1 MKQIIYISL
10 IILTLIVSNLNAQ
23 EVGQEL
29 NREIFYAIESGVDA
43 GDIDK
48 FAGYFAQQVY
58 VSIRGSES
66 GYFSSSQAYY
76 IIKNFLTA
84 RKPLGFSFTTYGFA
98 DGIPFATGRALFR
111 IKGNRES
118 VQVYVALS
126 KSNSRWVIDKINF
139 Y

>member
-10 IILTLIVSNLNAQ
+10 ILITLIALDLKAQ
-23 EVGQEL
+23 EDGQEK
-29 NREIFYAIESGVDA
+29 NREIFKAIESGVDA
-43 GDIDK
+43 GEIDR

-58 VSIRGSES
+58 VSIRGGES
-66 GYFSSSQAYY
+66 GYFSSNQTYY

-98 DGIPFATGRALFR
+98 DEIPFATGRALFR

-118 VQVYVALS
+118 VQVYAALS
-126 KSNSRWVIDKINF
+126 KSNGKWVIDKINF

>member
-10 IILTLIVSNLNAQ
+10 ILLTLIALNLKAQ
-23 EVGQEL
+23 EVEQAPS
-29 NREIFYAIESGVDA
+29 REIFNAIESGVDA

-58 VSIRGSES
+58 VSIRGGES

-98 DGIPFATGRALFR
+98 DEIPFATGRALFR
-111 IKGNRES
+111 IKGNRET
-118 VQVYVALS
+118 VQVYAALS
-126 KSNSRWVIDKINF
+126 KSNSKWVIDKINF

>member
-1 MKQIIYISL
+1 MKLIIHISL
-10 IILTLIVSNLNAQ
+10 MLLALIALNLTAQ

-29 NREIFYAIESGVDA
+29 NREVFNAIESGVDA
-43 GDIDK
+43 GDIDR
-48 FAGYFAQQVY
+48 FAGYFAKQVY
-58 VSIRGSES
+58 VSTRGGES

-98 DGIPFATGRALFR
+98 DEIPFATGSALFR
-111 IKGNRES
+111 FKGNRES
-118 VQVYVALS
+118 VQVYAALS
-126 KSNSRWVIDKINF
+126 KSNGKWVIDKINF

>member
-1 MKQIIYISL
+1 MKQIIHISL
-10 IILTLIVSNLNAQ
+10 ILLTLIALNLKAQ

-29 NREIFYAIESGVDA
+29 NREIFNAIESGVDA
-43 GDIDK
+43 GDIDR
-48 FAGYFAQQVY
+48 FADYFAKQVY
-58 VSIRGSES
+58 VSIRGGES

-76 IIKNFLTA
+76 VIKNFLTA

-98 DGIPFATGRALFR
+98 DEIPFATGRALFR

-118 VQVYVALS
+118 VQVYAALS
-126 KSNSRWVIDKINF
+126 KSNGKWVIDKINF

>member
-10 IILTLIVSNLNAQ
+10 ILISLIALNLKAQ
-23 EVGQEL
+23 EVEQDY
-29 NREIFYAIESGVDA
+29 NREIFKAVESGIDA
-43 GDIDK
+43 GDIDR

-58 VSIRGSES
+58 VSIRGGES
-66 GYFSSSQAYY
+66 GYFSNNQTYY

-84 RKPLGFSFTTYGFA
+84 RKPLGFSFTTYGSA
-98 DGIPFATGRALFR
+98 DEIPFATGRALFR
-111 IKGNRES
+111 MKGNRES

-126 KSNSRWVIDKINF
+126 KSNSKWVIDKINF

>member
-1 MKQIIYISL
+1 MKQIIHISL
-10 IILTLIVSNLNAQ
+10 ILLTLIALNLKAQ

-29 NREIFYAIESGVDA
+29 NREIFNAIESGVDA
-43 GDIDK
+43 GDIDR
-48 FAGYFAQQVY
+48 FAGYFAKQVY
-58 VSIRGSES
+58 VSIRGGES
-66 GYFSSSQAYY
+66 SYFSSSQAYY

-98 DGIPFATGRALFR
+98 DEIPFATGRALFR

-118 VQVYVALS
+118 VQVYAALS
-126 KSNSRWVIDKINF
+126 KSNGKWVIDKINF